1 MTLNLKP
8 GLLAASIPCA
18 VALLA
23 LMPAARAQQ
32 VPAPLPGVSVNHG
45 WIRASE
51 KIGITAEG
59 YFTLTNSADWSDRL
73 ISVKCPIARKT
84 ELLAANGSPLTTL
97 TVPARGTLVLDMKSA
112 HLQLVG
118 TRFRLYHTATIPCAL
133 KFSKTGPVMLYLHVE
148 RPHATK
154 FWALRKP

>member
-1 MTLNLKP
+1 MKLQSI
-8 GLLAASIPCA
+8 LAIMA
-18 VALLA
+18 VFAMAPL
-23 LMPAARAQQ
+23 ARAQQ
-32 VPAPLPGVSVNHG
+32 VPAPLPGVAVDHG

-59 YFTLTNSADWSDRL
+59 YFTLSNTADQPDKL
-73 ISVKCPIARKT
+73 ISVKCPVARKT
-84 ELLAANGSPLTTL
+84 ELLAANGSKLTTL

-133 KFSKTGPVMLYLHVE
+133 KFSKSGPVMLYLHVE

-154 FWALRKP
+154 FWALRQP